1 MKLQAYSILLSV
13 EQINLINQ
21 AVQELPLRVAY
32 PLLQDI
38 GRQIKEADEAQG
50 PGDSESEP
58 SALSPTRIAGG

>member
-1 MKLQAYSILLSV
+1 MKLQAYSILLSA

-32 PLLQDI
+32 PLLRDI

-50 PGDSESEP
+50 PDDSGSEP
-58 SALSPTRIAGG
+58 SVPFLTRIAGD